1 MRNNWK
7 NHISCL
13 RRKLNV
19 CFVYYVIIHS
29 LLLLLHEKRKLR
41 KTHSRSFQIMQRRNF
56 IWLCTEQIWFQTHL
70 TDSTINIQIH
80 QQLLSVLYIV
90 CNFCIS
96 KFSIETFYAHAL
108 NQVKQWSYLD
118 KKDGNC
124 TNTLTCVR
132 TASKLKSVCLYTACI
147 KLFEFKTKILQ
158 FLIVLSRQIYL
169 LFNMQRQDRSK
180 KFMKRK

>member
-1 MRNNWK
+1 MKFRESYFMRNNWK

-80 QQLLSVLYIV
+80 LQLLNVQLY
-90 CNFCIS
+90 F
-96 KFSIETFYAHAL
+96 F
-108 NQVKQWSYLD
+108 YLD
-118 KKDGNC
+118 I
-124 TNTLTCVR
+124 TCIYFMHLNMLNR
-132 TASKLKSVCLYTACI
+132 NILYPCLKLSITM
-147 KLFEFKTKILQ
+147 KL
-158 FLIVLSRQIYL
+158 SW
-169 LFNMQRQDRSK
+169 
-180 KFMKRK
+180 

>member
-1 MRNNWK
+1 MKFRESYFMRNNWK

-80 QQLLSVLYIV
+80 QQLLNVQLYFFYFNV
-90 CNFCIS
+90 TCIYFMHWNMFNRNILYPCF
-96 KFSIETFYAHAL
+96 KLSITM
-108 NQVKQWSYLD
+108 
-118 KKDGNC
+118 
-124 TNTLTCVR
+124 
-132 TASKLKSVCLYTACI
+132 KLSW
-147 KLFEFKTKILQ
+147 
-158 FLIVLSRQIYL
+158 
-169 LFNMQRQDRSK
+169 
-180 KFMKRK
+180 

>member
-1 MRNNWK
+1 MKFRESYFMRNNWK

-56 IWLCTEQIWFQTHL
+56 IWLCTDQILFQTYL

-80 QQLLSVLYIV
+80 
-90 CNFCIS
+90 
-96 KFSIETFYAHAL
+96 K
-108 NQVKQWSYLD
+108 
-118 KKDGNC
+118 
-124 TNTLTCVR
+124 
-132 TASKLKSVCLYTACI
+132 
-147 KLFEFKTKILQ
+147 
-158 FLIVLSRQIYL
+158 YL
-169 LFNMQRQDRSK
+169 LKVPIANYVDITCIYFMHLNMFNRNILYPCLKLSIT
-180 KFMKRK
+180 MKLSWWKRR

>member
-1 MRNNWK
+1 MKFRESYFMRNNWK

-80 QQLLSVLYIV
+80 QQLLNVQLYFFYFDIT
-90 CNFCIS
+90 CIYFMHLNMFNRNILYLYL
-96 KFSIETFYAHAL
+96 KLSIAM
-108 NQVKQWSYLD
+108 
-118 KKDGNC
+118 
-124 TNTLTCVR
+124 
-132 TASKLKSVCLYTACI
+132 KLSW
-147 KLFEFKTKILQ
+147 
-158 FLIVLSRQIYL
+158 
-169 LFNMQRQDRSK
+169 
-180 KFMKRK
+180 